1 MDKNL
6 ANKTVENLKEVPV
19 GGNLMKALDLRKSF
33 YIGLPNEVEI
43 LKGINV
49 EIEKGD
55 FVIIFGPS
63 GCGKSTL
70 LHTLLGL
77 EPPTSGDIN
86 LEGESYY
93 GMTEDARARYRRHK
107 VGIIY
112 QQPLWI
118 SSLDIKGNITFTLRL
133 LSYDQGKIDTRVGE
147 VLSLVGMQDWK
158 DYHPKELSS
167 GQQQKVSLARA
178 LAVDPVLIVA
188 DEPTGNLDT
197 ISGKQLIEHFNEF
210 NKKGITIV
218 MVTHDLE
225 YLKYANRVIHMI
237 DGMVVEQYVGKPG
250 QSFNRD
256 AQGKRG
262 ESDETENA
270 GINVRD
276 PKFLTGL
283 KGEHDGKIEQ
293 LVDKVDA
300 PKDEP
305 NLPPEKIA
313 TNNKKPQPVEQGDF
327 VEGINIQSKN
337 LKDDKKEEAK
347 R

>member
-1 MDKNL
+1 MDENL
-6 ANKTVENLKEVPV
+6 AKKAIENTTQREV
-19 GGNLMKALDLRKSF
+19 GGVLMKTADLKKSF

-43 LKGINV
+43 LKGINI

-86 LEGESYY
+86 LEGQDFY
-93 GMTEDARARYRRHK
+93 GMKEDERANYRRHK

-118 SSLDIKGNITFTLRL
+118 SSLDIKGNITFTLKL
-133 LSYDQGKIDTRVGE
+133 LNLDEAKIDSKVDD
-147 VLSLVGMQDWK
+147 VLNLVGMKDWK

-197 ISGKQLIEHFNEF
+197 ISGKQLIDQFNEF
-210 NKKGITIV
+210 NKKGITII

-225 YLKYANRVIHMI
+225 YLKYANKVIHMI
-237 DGMVVEQYVGKPG
+237 DGRVVEQYVGKPG
-250 QSFNRD
+250 ESFNRD

-262 ESDETENA
+262 ENAETEES

-283 KGEHDGKIEQ
+283 KGDHDGKIEQ
-293 LVDKVDA
+293 LVEKVEA

-305 NLPPEKIA
+305 AVPPDKIVVGD
-313 TNNKKPQPVEQGDF
+313 KKPKPVEQGDF
-327 VEGINIQSKN
+327 VEGINTQKKKIEEEKPKN
-337 LKDDKKEEAK
+337 
-347 R
+347 

>member
-1 MDKNL
+1 MDKNV
-6 ANKTVENLKEVPV
+6 ANKTVEQMKEQPI
-19 GGNLMKALDLRKSF
+19 GGNLMKTKDLRKSF

-43 LKGINV
+43 LKGINIQ
-49 EIEKGD
+49 IEKGD

-77 EPPTSGDIN
+77 EPPTSGDID
-86 LEGESYY
+86 LEGQSFYT
-93 GMTEDARARYRRHK
+93 MTEDERANYRRHK

-118 SSLDIKGNITFTLRL
+118 SSLNVSGNITFTLKL
-133 LSYDQGKIDTRVGE
+133 LNYDDEKIENRVIE
-147 VLSLVGMQDWK
+147 VLSLVGMEDWK

-167 GQQQKVSLARA
+167 GQQQKVSLARS
-178 LAVDPVLIVA
+178 LAVEPLLIVA

-197 ISGKQLIEHFNEF
+197 ISGQQLIEHFNEF
-210 NKKGITIV
+210 NKKGITII

-225 YLKYANRVIHMI
+225 YLKYANKVIHMI

-250 QSFNRD
+250 ESFNRD

-262 ESDETENA
+262 APGGDEHA

-283 KGEHDGKIEQ
+283 KGDHDGKIEQ
-293 LVDKVDA
+293 LVEKVEDPKGEIAVPAEKVGIGDKKA
-300 PKDEP
+300 
-305 NLPPEKIA
+305 
-313 TNNKKPQPVEQGDF
+313 KPVQQGDF
-327 VEGINIQSKN
+327 VEGINVQKDKLKADRVVKN
-337 LKDDKKEEAK
+337 
-347 R
+347 

>member
-1 MDKNL
+1 MDKNTT
-6 ANKTVENLKEVPV
+6 NKAVEMKAQPV
-19 GGNLMKALDLRKSF
+19 GGNLMKTKDLRKSF

-43 LKGINV
+43 LKGINIQ
-49 EIEKGD
+49 IEKGD

-77 EPPTSGDIN
+77 EPPTSGDID
-86 LEGESYY
+86 LEGQSFYS
-93 GMTEDARARYRRHK
+93 MTEDERANYRRHK

-118 SSLDIKGNITFTLRL
+118 SSLNVSGNITFTLKL
-133 LSYDQGKIDTRVGE
+133 LNYDDEKIENRVIE

-167 GQQQKVSLARA
+167 GQQQKVSLARS
-178 LAVDPVLIVA
+178 LAVEPLLIVA

-197 ISGKQLIEHFNEF
+197 ISGQQLIEHFNEF
-210 NKKGITIV
+210 NKKGITII

-225 YLKYANRVIHMI
+225 YLKYANKVIHMI

-250 QSFNRD
+250 ESFNRD

-262 ESDETENA
+262 APGSDEHA

-283 KGEHDGKIEQ
+283 KGDHDGKIEQ
-293 LVDKVDA
+293 IVEKVEDPKEEIAVPADKVGVGD
-300 PKDEP
+300 
-305 NLPPEKIA
+305 
-313 TNNKKPQPVEQGDF
+313 KKAKPVQQGDF
-327 VEGINIQSKN
+327 VEGINVQKDKLKADDRVKN
-337 LKDDKKEEAK
+337 
-347 R
+347 